1 MPNKVCEYRIEVIEM
16 MYKANQLRSLP
27 FFLPCLMLMASIP
40 FIAGM
45 AGEPVARGH
54 FLMCKPGTHV
64 FSETFTQGSVSDRW
78 GIRAHYEI
86 EGGMLKRTR
95 HEPEATARTF
105 LKGAAFHNVIIRFDF
120 RFDGAS
126 EIRLM
131 TGGGGGYNT
140 VTQISPRHF
149 QVNTA
154 KRNNEFSPSMQG
166 ECAFHFKEGKW
177 YTMTVEFHGDEVLAH
192 VDKDHFVVG
201 RHPIINTERTY
212 LAFQVS
218 GTGASFDNFTVWESL
233 LRENWRKK
241 SGELIAAQNA
251 RPPAMNRD
259 ARERYDLIMLNL
271 KDKLSRN
278 DSKYRE
284 LVTRHAKLQAE
295 LKADY
300 PEAFR
305 THKELSKG
313 IAKKRLQFRA
323 KNPRFKEM
331 ESAVNKARKKV
342 KEYLHSRHAEL
353 EQLPKHLYYAAFEQ
367 HRRAMAGDS
376 RLKEL
381 EENIASLEVSL
392 QKAFP
397 EAFRNVEELVA
408 QRKAYAAS
416 LKNNE
421 DFSTRRKA
429 IALANDAINDY
440 LLSREPALKQL
451 APARM
456 AIIRN
461 KNQDENKR

>member
-1 MPNKVCEYRIEVIEM
+1 VLWAGFIIFATALHAVKARPHAAENFLLCSPGKVI
-16 MYKANQLRSLP
+16 
-27 FFLPCLMLMASIP
+27 
-40 FIAGM
+40 
-45 AGEPVARGH
+45 
-54 FLMCKPGTHV
+54 
-64 FSETFTQGSVSDRW
+64 FSESFTPGAVIDRW
-78 GIRAHYEI
+78 GIRAHYKI
-86 EGGMLKRTR
+86 DDGILTRTG
-95 HEPEATARTF
+95 HEPEKTARTF
-105 LKGAAFHNVIIRFDF
+105 LKEAAFHNVIFRFDF

-154 KRNNEFSPSMQG
+154 KRNNEFSPSTQG
-166 ECAFHFKEGKW
+166 ECAYDFKKGKW
-177 YTMTVEFHGDEVLAH
+177 YTMTVEFHDEEVVAH

-218 GTGASFDNFTVWESL
+218 GTGASFDNFSVWESL
-233 LRENWRKK
+233 LKENWRKK
-241 SGELIAAQNA
+241 SEELIAAQNA
-251 RPPAMNRD
+251 RPPAITRD

-271 KDKLSRN
+271 KDKLNRN
-278 DSKYRE
+278 DGKYRE

-313 IAKKRLQFRA
+313 IAKERLQFRT
-323 KNPRFKEM
+323 KNFRFKEM
-331 ESAVNKARKKV
+331 ESAVNKARKKE

-353 EQLPKHLYYAAFEQ
+353 KQLPKHLYYAAFEQ

-381 EENIASLEVSL
+381 EETIASLEASL

-421 DFSTRRKA
+421 DFSMRRKA